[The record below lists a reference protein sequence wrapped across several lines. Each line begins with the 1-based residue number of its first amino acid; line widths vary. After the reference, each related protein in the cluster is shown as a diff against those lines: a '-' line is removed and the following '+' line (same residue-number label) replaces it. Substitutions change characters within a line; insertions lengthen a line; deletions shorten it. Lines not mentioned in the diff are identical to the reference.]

1 MGILDRFL
9 KKPKPETKRKIEKKP
24 EVKEVK
30 VASAKEK
37 LSTLRLKSE
46 EGKPEENKEIKAKKS
61 KKVETDLAFK
71 ILIKPLITEKATA
84 LVSQNKYAFKV
95 APRANKVN
103 IKKAISNLYGVEPL
117 AVNIINERGKRV
129 TYGRIR
135 GKKSNW
141 KKAIVTL
148 KPGDKIEIYEG
159 V

>member
-1 MGILDRFL
+1 M
-9 KKPKPETKRKIEKKP
+9 
-24 EVKEVK
+24 
-30 VASAKEK
+30 
-37 LSTLRLKSE
+37 
-46 EGKPEENKEIKAKKS
+46 
-61 KKVETDLAFK
+61 AFK